1 MSDYS
6 QVPLNEGLLCKQVV
20 YCLSR
25 QKTLSLGKANQ
36 MQGILCHLF
45 FFSQGH
51 AFVCAFERQRARK
64 NERLKEINHP
74 DVYFGRF
81 GSLSGPRHKIVI
93 KVINLQRSN
102 RGLCS
107 GVICM
112 WH

>member
-45 FFSQGH
+45 FFPRATLLCVRLRDRERGRTSDLRKLIILTFISVALAASAGH
-51 AFVCAFERQRARK
+51 GTR
-64 NERLKEINHP
+64 
-74 DVYFGRF
+74 
-81 GSLSGPRHKIVI
+81 
-93 KVINLQRSN
+93 
-102 RGLCS
+102 
-107 GVICM
+107 
-112 WH
+112 